1 MGFIFLEKIN
11 PDPIFLGKYAR
22 YLFRSVG
29 KAMNALIAIHPY
41 KHEGLWVFDDEKV
54 GLIQEPFISGADTI
68 IDHLVAEIPEAEKGF
83 TIVFS
88 AMPFPGYNAR
98 FGWRR
103 EELGGNWYF
112 SPELELEG
120 WLCPAL
126 FKYFDEAPKELYA
139 QFKAKAA

>member
-1 MGFIFLEKIN
+1 
-11 PDPIFLGKYAR
+11 
-22 YLFRSVG
+22 
-29 KAMNALIAIHPY
+29 MNALIAIHPY